1 MRTLFKGQIDASVIL
16 PVLIG
21 LLYAGTGNWTA
32 ERWNGALAIMGI
44 GAGARAGF
52 ERGYNTFN
60 PELHREPYPELYQLD
75 NPRPVHLEDHRA
87 GGRLRDEQGRFT
99 RTGPRDH

>member
-21 LLYAGTGNWTA
+21 LLYAGTGSWTA
-32 ERWNGALAIMGI
+32 ERWNGALAIMNL
-44 GAGARAGF
+44 GAAMKVGY

-60 PELHREPYPELYQLD
+60 PELHREPYSLPHGPEHERLIQ
-75 NPRPVHLEDHRA
+75 LEDHQA
-87 GGRLRDEQGRFT
+87 AERLRD
-99 RTGPRDH
+99 GPGHLAGADARDH